1 MRDLREKVKNVEAL
15 RERLKSVESELAR
28 VFVTEGE
35 LAGYDDVLARDIE
48 VRMQAATVAGGSSDW
63 AGGLRESGVAVGS
76 PGSVGGHTVEEVTS
90 EEAETGEERSESVER
105 MSEGGDNE
113 NPNREAGVD
122 SELESFTNVRKSVE
136 EP

>member
-48 VRMQAATVAGGSSDW
+48 ARMQAAMVADGSSDG
-63 AGGLRESGVAVGS
+63 AGWLRESGVVLGS

-90 EEAETGEERSESVER
+90 EEAGTGEERSESVER
-105 MSEGGDNE
+105 MSEGEDNE
-113 NPNREAGVD
+113 NPDREAGVD
-122 SELESFTNVRKSVE
+122 PELESFTNARKSVE